1 MRKFLLF
8 LHHLLVLE
16 SECEVLLDELE
27 RIFWLFEV
35 FYGFEGKCALV
46 LVLDAVR
53 LLHWNV
59 ASFAWNFRTS
69 LRFAIDPN
77 YVGAHLSH
85 VE

>member
-1 MRKFLLF
+1 MGKFLLL

-16 SECEVLLDELE
+16 PECEVLLDELE
-27 RIFWLFEV
+27 RIFWLLEV
-35 FYGFEGKCALV
+35 FYRVEGKCALV

-53 LLHWNV
+53 LLNWNV
-59 ASFAWNFRTS
+59 TSFARNVRTS